1 MNTFESCLAKGR
13 LKQIEP
19 DAERVAKEL
28 ETAKEELER
37 ARTAFVSRRWDE
49 VVTQSYFAMTRLAR
63 AAVNSRGYRDTN
75 LYGLLTALEHLLI
88 EPGDL
93 RKETTADIREAKD
106 LKDSVYSGRR
116 AQGRDA
122 RQLLVAAHLLAKQVF
137 AMLLLPGFEDI
148 EIPTEMP
155 QASEQP
161 RPRNNGPRIEDE
173 AYERGQEHWRAQTQR
188 LPSRGRVPRRPP
200 APDYYD
206 HDNEGRGPIWRPPSS
221 RSSGPW
227 RAAD

>member
-1 MNTFESCLAKGR
+1 MSNTFESCLAKGR

-37 ARTAFVSRRWDE
+37 ARTAFIARRWDE

-75 LYGLLTALEHLLI
+75 LYGLLTALEHLLV
-88 EPGDL
+88 EKGDL

-106 LKDSVYSGRR
+106 LKDSVYAGRR

-137 AMLLLPGFEDI
+137 AMLSLPGFEDL
-148 EIPTEMP
+148 EIPTEAP
-155 QASEQP
+155 PASEQSQI
-161 RPRNNGPRIEDE
+161 RGDGPQFQDE

-188 LPSRGRVPRRPP
+188 LPSRGRPVRRPP
-200 APDYYD
+200 SQDYYD
-206 HDNEGRGPIWRPPSS
+206 REQDGGPLWRPPSNRNTGS
-221 RSSGPW
+221 W